1 MRWYRLIA
9 PLVLVF
15 AFACGARAQTFTI
28 DQPGA
33 NANNKAKVKV
43 VRPGEVSVTPET
55 TSSTATKKKPSQPE
69 FSEVKPPSKS
79 TKSANLDAKRA
90 SKSAKNGVK
99 SAKKV
104 ASKPVLP
111 PVSQPPAEV
120 AVSAP
125 PPEPSKA
132 KPPQPELQ
140 PLPTV
145 SRLST
150 AELQQR
156 IESGL
161 RNDRMLGNASNLKV
175 HVTDTEIVLDGVAAN
190 SQERL
195 EAIRLAQSYGGNR
208 KFKDQVQI
216 AGSKSPTA
224 SAPVNANLGTP
235 TTVGNSFAQKPR

>member
-1 MRWYRLIA
+1 MVGEEMRWYRLIA

-15 AFACGARAQTFTI
+15 AFACGAKAQTFTI

-33 NANNKAKVKV
+33 NANNKGKVKV
-43 VRPGEVSVTPET
+43 VRPGEVSVTPEKP
-55 TSSTATKKKPSQPE
+55 SAAAKKRASQPE
-69 FSEVKPPSKS
+69 FSEVKPAGTAKK
-79 TKSANLDAKRA
+79 TANLTAKKT
-90 SKSAKNGVK
+90 SKSAKK
-99 SAKKV
+99 L
-104 ASKPVLP
+104 ASKPVSP

-120 AVSAP
+120 AANTP
-125 PPEPSKA
+125 PPEPPKA

-140 PLPTV
+140 PLPTM

-235 TTVGNSFAQKPR
+235 TTVGNSFTQKPR